1 MESVLAVHGGA
12 GDTPRSALSPDQR
25 RALEE
30 GLVCALRAG
39 RDVLAA
45 GGSALDAV
53 LAAVVAL
60 EDAEAF
66 NAGRGS
72 VLRDDGTVSMDASVM
87 WGIDRSAGGVVG
99 VRRVRNPVRAAEL
112 VRRSGR
118 HVLLS
123 WPGADALAEREGLAL
138 EPPEYFVT
146 EPRRAQL
153 LGARSRGAQ
162 ELDVVGGGSGST
174 VGAVARDRAGHLAA
188 ATSTGG
194 MTNSLVTRIG
204 DSPLPGAGTWADDA
218 SCAVSATGQ
227 GEFFV
232 RSAFAHEVDANVR
245 LAGLSIVEACARALD
260 RVREIGGRGGCVAVD
275 RAGEVALPFYTQTM
289 PRGQVVGEA
298 EPRIALFSGDA
309 LHTFGERT

>member
-1 MESVLAVHGGA
+1 MDPVLVVHGGA
-12 GDTPRSALSPDQR
+12 GDTPRSALSSDQR

-30 GLVCALRAG
+30 GLVGALREG
-39 RDVLAA
+39 QRVLIA
-45 GGSALDAV
+45 GGSALEAV
-53 LAAVVAL
+53 LASVVAL

-72 VLRDDGTVSMDASVM
+72 VLRDDGSVSMDASVM
-87 WGIDRSAGGVVG
+87 WGADRSAGGVTG
-99 VRRVRNPVRAAEL
+99 VRRVRNPVRVAEL

-123 WPGADALAEREGLAL
+123 GLGADALAEREGLELAS
-138 EPPEYFVT
+138 PEYFVT

-153 LGARSRGAQ
+153 RRAQARGAQ
-162 ELDVVGGGSGST
+162 ELDVAGDATGST
-174 VGAVARDRAGHLAA
+174 VGAVALDRAGHLAA

-194 MTNSLVTRIG
+194 MTNSLQTRIG

-218 SCAVSATGQ
+218 SCAISATGE

-245 LAGLSIVEACARALD
+245 LAGLAIAEACTRALD

-275 RAGEVALPFYTQTM
+275 RLGQVALPFLTQTM
-289 PRGQVVGEA
+289 PRGQVSGDA
-298 EPRIALFSGDA
+298 EPRIALFAGDA
-309 LHTFGERT
+309 LRTLGGRT